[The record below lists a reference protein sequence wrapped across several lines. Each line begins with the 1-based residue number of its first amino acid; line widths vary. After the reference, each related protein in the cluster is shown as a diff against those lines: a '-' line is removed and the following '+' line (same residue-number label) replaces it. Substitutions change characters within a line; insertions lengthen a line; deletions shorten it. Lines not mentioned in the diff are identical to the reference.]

1 VAKDSLQLLDL
12 SGRDVVPYLEDGAVC
27 PKVLLL
33 SSVRSKPR
41 PDASLRS
48 HADIDDIESP
58 DPRAMLV
65 QNIDAA
71 HPAWKS
77 INVLDWHEFLT
88 ALEEPKWADPRPA
101 FHAPPL
107 SPSNYN

>member
-1 VAKDSLQLLDL
+1 VAKNSLQLLDL
-12 SGRDVVPYLEDGAVC
+12 TGRNVVPYLEDGAVC

-33 SSVRSKPR
+33 GSMRSKPR
-41 PDASLRS
+41 PDASFRS
-48 HADIDDIESP
+48 HPHIDDIEPP
-58 DPRAMLV
+58 DPRAIIV

-77 INVLDWHEFLT
+77 INILDWHEFLT
-88 ALEEPKWADPRPA
+88 ALEEPKWADARPDV
-101 FHAPPL
+101 HGPPF